1 MRRKKQM
8 LGYIEY
14 HRNNIEEVK
23 KGDLADDVKKNIIVW
38 EERNIK
44 VGQQM
49 IAKIDKKL
57 K

>member
-8 LGYIEY
+8 IGYLEY
-14 HRNNIEEVK
+14 HRNHIEEIE
-23 KGDLADDVKKNIIVW
+23 KGDLADDVKKNIIIW

-49 IAKIDKKL
+49 IDKIDKKL
-57 K
+57 R

>member
-1 MRRKKQM
+1 M

-14 HRNNIEEVK
+14 NRNNIEEIK

>member
-1 MRRKKQM
+1 M

-14 HRNNIEEVK
+14 HRNNMEEVK

-38 EERNIK
+38 GERNVK
-44 VGQQM
+44 VTQQM
-49 IAKIDKKL
+49 IDKIDKKI